1 MSLLVL
7 VLVEQR
13 LELHLEAVHAEGLD
27 GLEVG
32 AVVVLQ
38 QRRVVLL
45 GQLGP
50 DGAVQEVGDVDDG
63 ARHGQAREVD
73 ELGADRAAA
82 RLVVL
87 EDDVAGVEAAV
98 DEDAEAAVVRVVPQL
113 NQLPEEV

>member
-1 MSLLVL
+1 M
-7 VLVEQR
+7 
-13 LELHLEAVHAEGLD
+13 HAEGLD

-50 DGAVQEVGDVDDG
+50 DGSVKEVGDVDDG

-73 ELGADRAAA
+73 ELGADGAAA

>member
-1 MSLLVL
+1 MGLPAAHHGAVVLLVL

-13 LELHLEAVHAEGLD
+13 LELHLEAVHAERLD
-27 GLEVG
+27 GLEVR
-32 AVVVLQ
+32 AVVVLEEGG
-38 QRRVVLL
+38 VVLPRQV
-45 GQLGP
+45 GA

-87 EDDVAGVEAAV
+87 G
-98 DEDAEAAVVRVVPQL
+98 PSSK
-113 NQLPEEV
+113 